1 MADDNRKRVD
11 ATTLTGVPA
20 TMMWTLRNRA
30 VEASRP
36 DGTLVDPLAVTL
48 YETLDY
54 PYENFGKPSQSHALR
69 ARAFDDEIRAFLA
82 DHPGGTV
89 VALGEGLQTS
99 YWRIGDPDV
108 RWVSIDLPEVVALR
122 RQLLPDEPNV
132 TTLAVSALDRSWM
145 DHVDTGRAVFVSAEG
160 LLMYLPRRRVA
171 VPDRR
176 LRPAFP
182 QRPDD
187 VRLGTEMVEP
197 QDAERNANS
206 RRLLR
211 PADAVPPLRRRC
223 SGPARTGAGP
233 CVHPRGDAASRPG
246 PVGVDP
252 APQGVGTAA
261 AAQLAS
267 DVDPLRIRRLNPS
280 DERCGPARSRMV
292 QWRTADSP
300 RHSSRHVPR
309 TCFAATTSAR

>member
-1 MADDNRKRVD
+1 MADENRKRVD

-99 YWRIGDPDV
+99 YWRIDDPDV

-122 RQLLPDEPNV
+122 RQLLPGEPNV

-160 LLMYLPRRRVA
+160 LLMYLP
-171 VPDRR
+171 
-176 LRPAFP
+176 
-182 QRPDD
+182 
-187 VRLGTEMVEP
+187 
-197 QDAERNANS
+197 
-206 RRLLR
+206 
-211 PADAVPPLRRRC
+211 ADESL
-223 SGPARTGAGP
+223 S
-233 CVHPRGDAASRPG
+233 
-246 PVGVDP
+246 
-252 APQGVGTAA
+252 
-261 AAQLAS
+261 
-267 DVDPLRIRRLNPS
+267 
-280 DERCGPARSRMV
+280 
-292 QWRTADSP
+292 
-300 RHSSRHVPR
+300 
-309 TCFAATTSAR
+309 